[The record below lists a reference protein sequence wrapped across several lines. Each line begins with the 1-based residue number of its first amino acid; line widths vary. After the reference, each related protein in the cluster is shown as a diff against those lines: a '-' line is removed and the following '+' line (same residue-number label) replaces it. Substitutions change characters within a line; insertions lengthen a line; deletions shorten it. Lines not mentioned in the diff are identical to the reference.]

1 MSSEQGGSCWWSL
14 DVWYPIHEAGQDR
27 EGPPSHQAASAG
39 SPIPPTVE
47 AVGGRSSRLWNA
59 PARKVSSSNATRKLV
74 GMSLL
79 ATWLSWFGCFAHRWH
94 LWTCWRETMEVVVDE
109 DIRWHLYKWPSS
121 PNSGHNSYQRQGFMR
136 CNCVDCWAHPH
147 EFILEVSLSRRIEDE
162 RWARIGDKCFANMG
176 IYMGDLW
183 I

>member
-94 LWTCWRETMEVVVDE
+94 LWTCWRETMVVVVDE

-121 PNSGHNSYQRQGFMR
+121 PNSGHNSYQRHGFMR
-136 CNCVDCWAHPH
+136 CNCFD
-147 EFILEVSLSRRIEDE
+147 ILCTAKSGTWPNMRLTAEHIPVNLSWRSPCQEELKMKDGPE
-162 RWARIGDKCFANMG
+162 
-176 IYMGDLW
+176 
-183 I
+183 